1 MQRRFF
7 YFSKKGI
14 CASQN
19 QLFYGYK
26 IHAVCTFSGVIILFN
41 LTKANVDDIH
51 YLADVKEQ
59 IADCILIGDKGY
71 LSASLQLDLF
81 QTANIRLETPMRANQ
96 NNYKKQPYIYRK
108 TRKKIETFFSQ
119 LCDQFMIRRIYA
131 KSFLGFKTRILAKIS
146 ALILVQ
152 YINKFFFDRNI
163 SWFLLIR
170 GSPGQVQKGE
180 QKPHIIV
187 RFFCVYIL
195 LVILYSAKTIQIDGF
210 WRIIYTNH

>member
-1 MQRRFF
+1 MFNYSEIIRKKLTQGFEEIENHFIVDSMPLEICKFPRHNRIKICKED
-7 YFSKKGI
+7 FSTSPKKGI
-14 CASQN
+14 CASQY

-26 IHAVCTFSGVIILFN
+26 IHAVCTFSGVITIFN
-41 LTKANVDDIH
+41 LIKANVHDIH

-71 LSASLQLDLF
+71 LSASYQLDLF
-81 QTANIRLETPMRANQ
+81 QTANIRLETPVRANQ
-96 NNYKKQPYIYRK
+96 NNYKKQPYIHRK

-146 ALILVQ
+146 ALTLVQ

-163 SWFLLIR
+163 NNI
-170 GSPGQVQKGE
+170 K
-180 QKPHIIV
+180 
-187 RFFCVYIL
+187 
-195 LVILYSAKTIQIDGF
+195 IQI
-210 WRIIYTNH
+210 I

>member
-71 LSASLQLDLF
+71 LSASYQLDLF
-81 QTANIRLETPMRANQ
+81 QTDNIRLETPVRANQ
-96 NNYKKQPYIYRK
+96 NNYKKQPYIHRK

-119 LCDQFMIRRIYA
+119 LCDQFIIRRNYA
-131 KSFLGFKTRILAKIS
+131 KSFLGFKTGILAKIS
-146 ALILVQ
+146 ALTLVQ

-163 SWFLLIR
+163 NNI
-170 GSPGQVQKGE
+170 K
-180 QKPHIIV
+180 
-187 RFFCVYIL
+187 
-195 LVILYSAKTIQIDGF
+195 IQI
-210 WRIIYTNH
+210 I